1 MDTPFEHPIVQ
12 HMWPVGTKASPTD
25 RVEATFRAYEVATGT
40 KLSVPITD
48 AERTAVRIWLVQAE
62 MFDAVDEAGHG
73 VALLSTKDGPL
84 VHPGVSE
91 KIGFPQQVPCRGC
104 LQDLSRSP
112 LGIAFS
118 VRTRPFSAQS
128 LGAEDLKVL
137 KERIAKSMAGRF
149 DAIDAWE
156 GAELCVTVVCAVGAG
171 DKQKDAD
178 NMVKG
183 LLDALQGSVYT
194 NDTAVAHLSVRRIR
208 QEGQE
213 GFYALG
219 VTPVLD
225 PLDDVI
231 ERVLTA
237 TWPGQDEITI

>member
-1 MDTPFEHPIVQ
+1 M
-12 HMWPVGTKASPTD
+12 
-25 RVEATFRAYEVATGT
+25 
-40 KLSVPITD
+40 
-48 AERTAVRIWLVQAE
+48 
-62 MFDAVDEAGHG
+62 
-73 VALLSTKDGPL
+73 
-84 VHPGVSE
+84 
-91 KIGFPQQVPCRGC
+91 
-104 LQDLSRSP
+104 
-112 LGIAFS
+112 
-118 VRTRPFSAQS
+118 
-128 LGAEDLKVL
+128 
-137 KERIAKSMAGRF
+137 
-149 DAIDAWE
+149 E